1 MNNRIEI
8 SKGPAAAN
16 IYMKDQS
23 NNTVAHLL
31 LDWSYDSIDYK
42 FKNDSWISI
51 NSELNNLNSSE
62 KINIFK
68 LLASEACNNLK
79 NYSDKSNQILEKLEM
94 LVSN

>member
-1 MNNRIEI
+1 MKNRIEI

-23 NNTVAHLL
+23 NNIIAHLL

-42 FKNDSWISI
+42 FKDDSWMSI
-51 NSELNNLNSSE
+51 NSELNNINNSE

-68 LLASEACNNLK
+68 LLASDACNNLK
-79 NYSDKSNQILEKLEM
+79 IYSDKSNQLLKKLEKLI
-94 LVSN
+94 SN